1 MQNFP
6 ALVTINASLWC
17 LENKATTDTRNI
29 SNLNFTSL
37 LLGMHQYLFLK
48 AEYRYFFLGLA
59 DTVACTDAGIGV
71 GASLFIT

>member
-17 LENKATTDTRNI
+17 LENKPTTDTRNI

-59 DTVACTDAGIGV
+59 DTFACTDAGIGV